1 MIMSTSFKT
10 EIALWLKSFKFPMGV
25 AIIYNPFFKSF
36 VVLLFISIIHSCT
49 PQIFPNEGIFTD
61 KEKPQSE
68 KEKYEIN
75 EEKIIEKVVEK
86 NEIFFEKEKII
97 NEVEIIMPEFKN
109 NLITKHFI
117 NALELSL
124 YKKNANDVFFSINL
138 YSNNQQLRKIISKKA
153 LPGKVFIGPLTSA
166 DTNNIKEW
174 CSKGVIFFSFASD
187 RNLASDCVYLIN
199 FFPEDEIEALFKF
212 FGSGKRIALL
222 YPENEYGFYI
232 SKIIDDIATKSN
244 SILINKASYKEDM
257 SDARKAIKELSKY
270 ELRKYELER
279 QKKILSS
286 KNDEISQKAL
296 KKIEKFETIGEL
308 DFTHLIIPDYNI
320 RLLQIAPLLPF
331 YDVDPN
337 KVQFVGT
344 GVWDDEIF
352 FHEPSLQG
360 AIFPGIEK
368 EKRNSFISEYLKIY
382 KEQPIRTTTIIYD
395 LVGLLSYI
403 IENNL
408 TIGSTIDLLNN
419 NTIIFTG
426 IDGQFYFED
435 NLIKRELHVLEISNG
450 VAKSIN

>member
-1 MIMSTSFKT
+1 M
-10 EIALWLKSFKFPMGV
+10 
-25 AIIYNPFFKSF
+25 
-36 VVLLFISIIHSCT
+36 
-49 PQIFPNEGIFTD
+49 
-61 KEKPQSE
+61 
-68 KEKYEIN
+68 
-75 EEKIIEKVVEK
+75 
-86 NEIFFEKEKII
+86 

-124 YKKNANDVFFSINL
+124 YRKNTDKVTFNINF
-138 YSNNQQLRKIISKKA
+138 YSNNKQLQKIISKKA

-187 RNLASDCVYLIN
+187 RKLASNCVYLIN
-199 FFPEDEIEALFKF
+199 FFPEDEIKTLFKF
-212 FGSGKRIALL
+212 FGSDKRIALL

-232 SKIIDDIATKSN
+232 SKIVDDIATKSN
-244 SILINKASYKEDM
+244 SILINKTSYKEDL
-257 SDARKAIKELSKY
+257 SNAREAIKELSKY
-270 ELRKYELER
+270 ELRKYELKR
-279 QKKILSS
+279 QKDILSN
-286 KNDEISQKAL
+286 KKDEISQKAL

-331 YDVDPN
+331 YDIDPN

-344 GVWDDEIF
+344 GVWDDEVF

-368 EKRNSFISEYLKIY
+368 KNRESFINEYMKIY
-382 KEQPIRTTTIIYD
+382 NEQPIRTATIVYD

-408 TIGSTIDLLNN
+408 TIGSTINLLNN
-419 NTIIFTG
+419 NTITFEG

-435 NLIKRELHVLEISNG
+435 NLIKRELHILEISNG
-450 VAKSIN
+450 MAKSIN